1 MSLKTRG
8 IKPHNQARIALPVRP
23 TQVMNGH
30 VNELTMTTNNP
41 YILFSKS
48 LQQCRQL
55 GARGGRAFARN
66 QRLRRLACP
75 RSVPES
81 AAIPDDP
88 ALETAAQ
95 AIAMLDAQFPWLRG
109 AEKHPGSRLLS
120 LAHQTVGSAGRLGG
134 FVRRDAA

>member
-1 MSLKTRG
+1 
-8 IKPHNQARIALPVRP
+8 
-23 TQVMNGH
+23 
-30 VNELTMTTNNP
+30 
-41 YILFSKS
+41 
-48 LQQCRQL
+48 
-55 GARGGRAFARN
+55 
-66 QRLRRLACP
+66 
-75 RSVPES
+75 ES

-134 FVRRDAA
+134 FVRRDAACANFARHSLLPGPRISGSAPVILPTLLTARNGGILRPLSQRAKSTNVGDGC